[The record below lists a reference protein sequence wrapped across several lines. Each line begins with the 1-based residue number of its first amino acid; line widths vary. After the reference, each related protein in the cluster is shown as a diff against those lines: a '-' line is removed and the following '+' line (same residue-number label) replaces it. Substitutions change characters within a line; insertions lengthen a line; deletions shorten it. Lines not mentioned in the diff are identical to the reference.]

1 MLAGTASL
9 YFLMSL
15 KRNLLHNTLLNVG
28 LILMVLSAVA
38 AYNSQQYVYL
48 VISVVLAIFLVYA
61 KYLLLKQVR
70 EMAETQQ
77 PSQKKK

>member
-1 MLAGTASL
+1 
-9 YFLMSL
+9 MS
-15 KRNLLHNTLLNVG
+15 N
-28 LILMVLSAVA
+28 
-38 AYNSQQYVYL
+38 L

-70 EMAETQQ
+70 EMAETRQ